1 MRILIAEDDRVAR
14 HILQTMLGKWGYE
27 VVSCSD
33 GTEAWKVLQAEDSP
47 QLAILDWM
55 MPEMDGVQVCRE
67 LRQKKKKA
75 YTYVLLLT
83 ARSQKEDV
91 IEGIEAGADDY
102 LTKPFDS
109 QELQARLR
117 AGRRVLDLQ
126 AELLKAHEALLF
138 QATHDLLTGLW
149 NREQILDML
158 RRELSRAKR
167 QQGSVSVMM
176 VDIDHFKQVNDSH
189 GHMVGD
195 RVLQEVSR
203 RMHNVIRPYDGIG
216 RYGGEEF
223 LVVLPGCNLSS
234 SSAVAERLRVAMSRE
249 PIKSDGQTLCVT
261 CSLGVASNELKEGA
275 AADWYIRA
283 ADAALYR
290 AKSAGRNR
298 IVLAS
303 PSETIEE
310 SRL

>member
-234 SSAVAERLRVAMSRE
+234 SSAVAERLRVAVSRE